1 MREVRHQRITAPD
14 ASGHGLGISD
24 GQPWLVEDCVID
36 LSVCPLEGLDEAV
49 GVTWGSR
56 ALFRRCVIRAADC
69 RATRWWIRLEGH
81 HGPRMSRE
89 DAAALVERL
98 EAMRRE

>member
-14 ASGHGLGISD
+14 AGGH
-24 GQPWLVEDCVID
+24 V
-36 LSVCPLEGLDEAV
+36 
-49 GVTWGSR
+49 R
-56 ALFRRCVIRAADC
+56 AETC

-89 DAAALVERL
+89 DASALMERL

>member
-14 ASGHGLGISD
+14 AGGH
-24 GQPWLVEDCVID
+24 V
-36 LSVCPLEGLDEAV
+36 
-49 GVTWGSR
+49 
-56 ALFRRCVIRAADC
+56 RAADYC
-69 RATRWWIRLEGH
+69 ATRWWIRLEGH

-89 DAAALVERL
+89 DAAALVKTL